1 MSLVRKFEEGGIP
14 STLYAFYDDKYDY
27 NALRRAYDQ
36 GYQEYL
42 SGLKRG
48 SKDEALFRDAGEKL
62 MSGIKSGRVTWNE
75 GRYLDSQG
83 EYTNSTDK
91 NKNKDYMGLMA
102 NYIYNL
108 MNQQQK
114 YVSPED
120 KNKIKWDN
128 GKGFS
133 IALNRELFGRDTPD
147 YDAWNQLDTTETGV
161 KNRAARLVE
170 AFTKMKANPNLFSDA
185 KTIDYDSAITAL
197 QDGTIDPGDYMALSR
212 IGIDYKNLL
221 GAKQEIKDQEQEIKN
236 QEQEGIHNQ
245 DELKAQFES
254 EFPFTADLATITIGE
269 LPNYGEWTR
278 KLIGRVNNSLSDK
291 QLSTAIYRHL
301 YDKNYQ
307 LSFLHDGEEHV
318 VNHNYGLRSLLQL
331 ALKRGLAKQISSDNP
346 NLYYIPNVG
355 SKSRFTGW
363 VWDKANN
370 QMKEISG
377 HYLPDMKQ
385 RAQNRWNELN
395 HLGDSRYNVYYGKEA
410 QSAKQGG
417 ILKAQTGTSV
427 PEWYQKLE
435 EAGDYDVTKYT
446 TNWDTEH
453 LYNSDYGSQNRTAWV
468 SNQNGYNQG
477 RYAPTNTDWSKA
489 GEYENQEQYKAFTKL
504 LYNEDGTPTEL
515 GKSWAKLTD
524 ANLPEGHSSRFYD
537 ENGNLRK
544 SWTVKGL
551 DAQNRGNNGAKT
563 YNTFG
568 EYAQALRNDQTL
580 GTRHNTL
587 VKKGKRYFY
596 KDKYDTEH
604 YVDPANIGN
613 YIVSENPVE
622 SGWDGDTYWEIYQLT
637 GLKNNQQQSSTPNN
651 ESGKGSEVRIT
662 EGDKNNP
669 NGGINLSST
678 LNNLVPDLLA
688 SGRLAVSLRT
698 NNRIANTL
706 KKSLKPLL
714 INPYE
719 LYHPVTGL
727 YSLRQQGYNNAA
739 SMEHQASKTISSDA
753 SLQHARLLDTQLKAN
768 QQRAQVD
775 LQDDQEI
782 RRTQAEAL
790 KRQEANIKLRTGVA
804 NENRKSM
811 NTTTREK
818 AQVEAQRLNSNW
830 QGINNFLKEVE
841 TRKRAQLE
849 EKKVLNQQ
857 IAQSQVD
864 SDYRINI
871 SKLDEQYRKQN
882 PSGYDNRV
890 YDSNYWRAVQD
901 IKNLRQNQYYQILN
915 NSYVYKPRKVLS
927 LDEILKQHNFA

>member
-1 MSLVRKFEEGGIP
+1 MSLIRKFGEGGTP
-14 STLYAFYDDKYDY
+14 STLYIFYDDKYDY

-133 IALNRELFGRDTPD
+133 IALNRELFRRDTPD
-147 YDAWNQLDTTETGV
+147 YDAWNQLDTAETGV

-170 AFTKMKANPNLFSDA
+170 ALIKMKANPNLFSDA
-185 KTIDYDSAITAL
+185 GTIDYDAAITAL
-197 QDGTIDPGDYMALSR
+197 QDGTIDPGDYLALSR
-212 IGIDYKNLL
+212 IGSDYKNLL
-221 GAKQEIKDQEQEIKN
+221 GVKSEQEIKADEAKA
-236 QEQEGIHNQ
+236 QEQERIHNQ
-245 DELKAQFES
+245 VAPKTQFES
-254 EFPFTADLATITIGE
+254 EFPFITDLKSLTIGQQP
-269 LPNYGEWTR
+269 LYAQSLT
-278 KLIGRVNNSLSDK
+278 NSLKKVFNRMSDTQIQK
-291 QLSTAIYRHL
+291 YIYKHLNNNEFKIHLNTGQNIDRNFSLRELLSQAAQR
-301 YDKNYQ
+301 
-307 LSFLHDGEEHV
+307 G
-318 VNHNYGLRSLLQL
+318 LLQ
-331 ALKRGLAKQISSDNP
+331 RISQDNP
-346 NLYYIPNVG
+346 NLFRIKG
-355 SKSRFTGW
+355 SGSTSRFTTWIFNSSTGQL
-363 VWDKANN
+363 N
-370 QMKEISG
+370 EISM
-377 HYLPDMKQ
+377 HNLPEGKQ

-417 ILKAQTGTSV
+417 ILKAWTGTVV
-427 PEWYQKLE
+427 PEWYQKLM

-477 RYAPTNTDWSKA
+477 RYAPTNTNWTKA
-489 GEYENQEQYKAFTKL
+489 GEYENQDQYKAFTKL
-504 LYNEDGTPTEL
+504 LYNEDGSPTEL

-537 ENGNLRK
+537 KNGNLRT

-551 DAQNRGNNGAKT
+551 DAQNRGNNEAKT

-568 EYAQALRNDQTL
+568 EYVEALRNDQTL

-596 KDKYDTEH
+596 KDKNGTEH
-604 YVDPANIGN
+604 YVDPTNIGN
-613 YIVSENPVE
+613 YTVSENPVE
-622 SGWDGDTYWEIYQLT
+622 SGWEGDTYWDIYQLT
-637 GLKNNQQQSSTPNN
+637 GPKNNQPQPSTSNN
-651 ESGKGSEVRIT
+651 EGGKESEVRIT

-669 NGGINLSST
+669 NGGVNLSST
-678 LNNLVPDLLA
+678 LNNLIPDLLA

-739 SMEHQASKTISSDA
+739 SMEHQASKIISSDA

-790 KRQEANIKLRTGVA
+790 KRQEANIKLRTEVA

-830 QGINNFLKEVE
+830 QGINNFLKEIE
-841 TRKRAQLE
+841 ARKRTQLE
-849 EKKVLNQQ
+849 EKKALNQQ

-864 SDYRINI
+864 SDYRTNI

-890 YDSNYWRAVQD
+890 YDSNYQRAVQD
-901 IKNLRQNQYYQILN
+901 IQNLRQNQYYQILN